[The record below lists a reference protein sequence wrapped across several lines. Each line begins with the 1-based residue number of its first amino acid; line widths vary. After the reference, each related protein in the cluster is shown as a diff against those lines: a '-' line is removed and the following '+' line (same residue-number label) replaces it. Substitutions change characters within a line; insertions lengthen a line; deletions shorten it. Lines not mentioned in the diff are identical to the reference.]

1 MTTRGNKASEVS
13 INRVSVFTQE
23 QQELLVETI
32 REIYRSNFK
41 DPSNP
46 PTPQEIYSNYRNPK
60 LRNYYK
66 PEAFDY
72 SNPQTLYGSYW
83 EEYIKWAALHNT
95 PKNQAGTKR
104 RDTSRERRKRAK
116 ELRKTLGR
124 TPTADDLKTAFPSL
138 TKIDKELADA
148 IDRDLQSLLEA

>member
-1 MTTRGNKASEVS
+1 MTTRRNNTSKGSHNPLSFFPEK
-13 INRVSVFTQE
+13 
-23 QQELLVETI
+23 QQKLLVETI
-32 REIYRSNFK
+32 QEIYRSNFK

-46 PTPQEIYSNYRNPK
+46 PTPQEIYSNYRKPK
-60 LRNYYK
+60 LRDYYK

-83 EEYIKWAALHNT
+83 EEYIEWAALHNT

-104 RDTSRERRKRAK
+104 RDTSRERRKPAK
-116 ELRKTLGR
+116 ELRKILGR
-124 TPTADDLKTAFPSL
+124 TPTANDLRTAFPSL
-138 TKIDKELADA
+138 TKIDGELADA